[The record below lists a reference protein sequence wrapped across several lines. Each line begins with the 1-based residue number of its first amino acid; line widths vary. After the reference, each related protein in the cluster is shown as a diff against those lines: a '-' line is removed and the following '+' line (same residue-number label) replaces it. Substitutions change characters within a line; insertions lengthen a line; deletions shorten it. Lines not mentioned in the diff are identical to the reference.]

1 MKFAYVRVSA
11 VSDPQFV
18 SMENLIQNLS
28 SYAII
33 YFQCFVSITHTHTL
47 YVSLCLYIFY
57 ILFYILELKIILI
70 LANVFQIGA
79 RR

>member
-33 YFQCFVSITHTHTL
+33 YFQCFVSITRTL
-47 YVSLCLYIFY
+47 YVSLCLYIFF

-79 RR
+79 GH